1 MTPSELYLFK
11 MEEITEKTDTYSETI
26 IEEVFRDKR
35 NIQDES
41 FSKNS
46 CLYLST
52 DYFCK
57 ILHIICFTA
66 L

>member
-46 CLYLST
+46 
-52 DYFCK
+52 
-57 ILHIICFTA
+57 
-66 L
+66 